1 MQGRKP
7 AGEHAPVRRRA
18 SGGHR
23 DPAARDGEARRGAK
37 HAFGKAPQAPAGA
50 CHALQHGALDVHDP
64 VAEAAASS
72 RRTWLQAKAS
82 TPFSRFLISLPR

>member
-23 DPAARDGEARRGAK
+23 DPAARDGEARRGAE

-50 CHALQHGALDVHDP
+50 CHALQHGALDVHDL
-64 VAEAAASS
+64 VAEAGEQQA
-72 RRTWLQAKAS
+72 TWLQAKAS